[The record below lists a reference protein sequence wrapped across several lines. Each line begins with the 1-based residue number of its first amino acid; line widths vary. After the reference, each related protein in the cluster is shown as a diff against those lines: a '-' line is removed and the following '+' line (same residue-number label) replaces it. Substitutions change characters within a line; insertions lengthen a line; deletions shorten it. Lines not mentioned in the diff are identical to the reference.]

1 MSSSAA
7 TMTTRGDKF
16 RKRML
21 VFHVLETLLYLG
33 TFSFVC
39 FALSTA
45 IPRVIRATDNWVLWI
60 LVFLGMPAAF
70 ISSSYL
76 NTANS
81 ESYLLKVLH
90 LTEKALKAYE
100 VEDKCATVPGK
111 KKFMKERRF
120 DRLER
125 FFSSSPVGV
134 PCGIQTFQLEYTT
147 RNEDGVAI
155 RVIKNLPHVIN
166 EEDQEGIEIDMPEVG
181 SLEDVDVIL
190 VGGIPT
196 SGKDRNSLDKA
207 RMATS
212 RNLERL
218 PKRLSDLRR
227 NGAVSYACASFGFLV
242 LYLVLDSVRPTML
255 LVIGAVSLNIFGCVV
270 SGSIGANIVDKCW
283 AGASDEEIERYVLE
297 AKAPFATVTPMPSDD
312 VEGSAVARS
321 GEAFKDE
328 EEGSSTGTSRSTVA
342 EIV

>member
-1 MSSSAA
+1 
-7 TMTTRGDKF
+7 MTTRGDKF

-21 VFHVLETLLYLG
+21 VFHVLDTLLYIG
-33 TFSFVC
+33 TFSFLC
-39 FALSTA
+39 FAVFTA
-45 IPRVIRATDNWVLWI
+45 IPRVIQVTDNLALII
-60 LVFLGMPAAF
+60 LVVLGVPAAF
-70 ISSSYL
+70 ISSSFL

-81 ESYLLKVLH
+81 ASQLLKVLH

-100 VEDKCATVPGK
+100 VEDKCTTVPGK
-111 KKFMKERRF
+111 KKFINERGF
-120 DRLER
+120 DCLER
-125 FFSSSPVGV
+125 FSSSSPLGL
-134 PCGIQTFQLEYTT
+134 PYRIKKIELEYTT

-155 RVIKNLPHVIN
+155 RVVKILYHVIN
-166 EEDQEGIEIDMPEVG
+166 KEDQAEGIEIDMPEVG

-207 RMATS
+207 RMTMS
-212 RNLERL
+212 RNLEHL

-242 LYLVLDSVRPTML
+242 LYLVLDSVRPTMFL
-255 LVIGAVSLNIFGCVV
+255 AIGAVSLNIFCCIV

-283 AGASDEEIERYVLE
+283 AGASDEEIERYILE
-297 AKAPFATVTPMPSDD
+297 ARAPFASVTPIPNDD
-312 VEGSAVARS
+312 V
-321 GEAFKDE
+321 DNE
-328 EEGSSTGTSRSTVA
+328 EEGSSTSVA